1 MLFHCVKGIY
11 SAFTQTSYL
20 SYTALAQL
28 LSATLNSGWVGQSCM
43 LQMTILGI
51 SALIVKTSEC
61 WSPLKP
67 GHMILN
73 YASVNKKMWSNDR
86 KLAKTRQIHSRWWNA
101 ELAELI
107 HVIRKNVHSALAFL
121 ASSISLNTF
130 FFSLRSYTR
139 HNQYSQYYKWT
150 LLLHIVNPSDLL
162 FLQVCVLTG
171 TSGIRQNQWTT
182 HVKPCSKLMTGSA
195 FHRWPD
201 NEGVTLKKLDI
212 GTQFKHNHVFPIANV

>member
-73 YASVNKKMWSNDR
+73 YASVNKNMEQWQKISKDTTDPLSVVKCR
-86 KLAKTRQIHSRWWNA
+86 
-101 ELAELI
+101 
-107 HVIRKNVHSALAFL
+107 
-121 ASSISLNTF
+121 ASWAYTCHQEKCPLCISISSKFNIIKHFF
-130 FFSLRSYTR
+130 FFSS
-139 HNQYSQYYKWT
+139 HWD
-150 LLLHIVNPSDLL
+150 LLLVIIS
-162 FLQVCVLTG
+162 TAS
-171 TSGIRQNQWTT
+171 TI
-182 HVKPCSKLMTGSA
+182 
-195 FHRWPD
+195 
-201 NEGVTLKKLDI
+201 NEPFCFI
-212 GTQFKHNHVFPIANV
+212 

>member
-1 MLFHCVKGIY
+1 MQVLIKKNMEQWQKISKDTTDPLSVVKCRA
-11 SAFTQTSYL
+11 SLA
-20 SYTALAQL
+20 YTCHQEK
-28 LSATLNSGWVGQSCM
+28 C
-43 LQMTILGI
+43 
-51 SALIVKTSEC
+51 
-61 WSPLKP
+61 PLC
-67 GHMILN
+67 I
-73 YASVNKKMWSNDR
+73 
-86 KLAKTRQIHSRWWNA
+86 
-101 ELAELI
+101 
-107 HVIRKNVHSALAFL
+107 
-121 ASSISLNTF
+121 SISSKFNIIKHFF